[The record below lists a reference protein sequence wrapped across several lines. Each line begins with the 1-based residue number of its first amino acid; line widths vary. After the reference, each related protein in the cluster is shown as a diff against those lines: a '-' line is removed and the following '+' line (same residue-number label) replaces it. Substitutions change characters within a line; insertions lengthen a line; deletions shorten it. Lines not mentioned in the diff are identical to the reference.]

1 LLKWNDHHNL
11 FFAGA
16 EQLYQGE
23 EFTDVVL
30 SAGSQTFKAHKLV
43 LSICSPFFQNLFR
56 KLGPEKHVIF
66 LKDISTKH
74 LELLLQYMYV
84 GEIKVKEDELV
95 TVLNVAQSLEIRGL
109 TDNSES
115 KQTSSSSSN
124 ITNSALL
131 PPPMK
136 RKILSK
142 PSSSSL
148 VQNINQPRPMG
159 QQQSQPFTPSSIKME
174 HETSPVIDI
183 ESHDHGDEGEGYLGN
198 EDGQAFQGAA
208 PVVATEEVYE
218 GYDEAYDQGEGG
230 YYEAHGDKMGILSV
244 NTNENESET
253 ICPICKKDF
262 HCPSKLNQHLP
273 VHTGEKRYECSY
285 CRKRFTQS
293 SNLNRHVRTHHTKEM
308 C

>member
-230 YYEAHGDKMGILSV
+230 YYEAHGDKVEEFI
-244 NTNENESET
+244 NENRVRMWRCK
-253 ICPICKKDF
+253 ICNKRSNIKCNLLR
-262 HCPSKLNQHLP
+262 HVLI
-273 VHTGEKRYECSY
+273 HTGDKPFS
-285 CRKRFTQS
+285 CRFCFAAFSVS
-293 SNLNRHVRTHHTKEM
+293 SNRLRHEKNCKYSQSE
-308 C
+308 

>member
-1 LLKWNDHHNL
+1 MLKWNDHHNL

-16 EQLYQGE
+16 EKLYQGE

-43 LSICSPFFQNLFR
+43 LSICSPYFQNLFR

-66 LKDISTKH
+66 LKDISAKH

-148 VQNINQPRPMG
+148 VQNINRPRPMG

-183 ESHDHGDEGEGYLGN
+183 EVDTY
-198 EDGQAFQGAA
+198 
-208 PVVATEEVYE
+208 
-218 GYDEAYDQGEGG
+218 
-230 YYEAHGDKMGILSV
+230 IL
-244 NTNENESET
+244 
-253 ICPICKKDF
+253 
-262 HCPSKLNQHLP
+262 HW
-273 VHTGEKRYECSY
+273 
-285 CRKRFTQS
+285 
-293 SNLNRHVRTHHTKEM
+293 
-308 C
+308 